1 MEAAHLSLKPVQG
14 NVSHPKPDL
23 SRVDRALR
31 SVYAP
36 PKDAV
41 ETNLLVLFHGLGEYS
56 FPLVGL
62 QILYT

>member
-23 SRVDRALR
+23 SHVDRALR

-36 PKDAV
+36 PKDGI
-41 ETNLLVLFHGLGEYS
+41 ETNLLVVFHGLGECC
-56 FPLVGL
+56 FPVVAL
-62 QILYT
+62 QIL